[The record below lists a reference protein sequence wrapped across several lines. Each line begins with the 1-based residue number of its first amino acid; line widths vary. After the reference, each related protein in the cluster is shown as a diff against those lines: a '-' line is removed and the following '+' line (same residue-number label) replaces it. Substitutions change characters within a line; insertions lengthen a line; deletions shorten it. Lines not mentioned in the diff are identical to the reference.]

1 MKQMRRLWFQLTVVP
16 DNDGWR
22 DIGGIMSWAKYWN
35 KKEVPAG
42 ELKRM
47 VSRLCK
53 DGRFPLALKIYDWM
67 EKEGIYKFSS
77 RDHAVRINLIGKVR
91 GCSAAEHYFR
101 NLREQARNDKT
112 FGDLLHCYVLKHR
125 TEKALFHFN
134 KMKESG
140 SLLSPHP
147 FNEIMCLY
155 AKSLQIEK
163 VLGVLAELKKSK
175 VLPDNDSYRIC
186 ISSFGLIY
194 DVDGME
200 RMLREMES
208 QPQIVMD
215 WCTYAVVAEFYDRE
229 FLLDKAT
236 DALKKAR
243 VILQNKGVRRKRP
256 KYLLRTDY
264 ENVIKSLVKLG
275 ELEEAMKFV
284 KQWEVLGNWRS
295 VDNISI
301 PYSVIVAYIKN
312 GSLRKAFYRVIEWTN
327 KRKAGV
333 DKLSLLLCDEY
344 LKLGDLFI
352 AFDRFQVDGCMLF
365 EPVEVQR
372 LFLQYVEEECGS
384 FFPLRCSRSLCTRS
398 LKTDAGKTC
407 LEIIPIKEKNK
418 IKVALLIH
426 PKNSTQSV
434 NKDYENIITSLVE
447 SGELN
452 EARKMAMEW
461 EASGNLTS
469 LDDLNISKL
478 IIDGYCQESLFVE
491 AEAMAEAWTREKRC
505 WVRGIWL
512 ILACHYQE
520 QGKMV
525 RGLECMRRFLCLTPS
540 LKVWKEDD
548 EMFKMFLFMVEY
560 SRGMNAAGYFM
571 NRKYDLFALNESLCH
586 RVYDQQNI

>member
-1 MKQMRRLWFQLTVVP
+1 
-16 DNDGWR
+16 
-22 DIGGIMSWAKYWN
+22 
-35 KKEVPAG
+35 
-42 ELKRM
+42 M

-112 FGDLLHCYVLKHR
+112 FGELLHCYVLKHR

-155 AKSLQIEK
+155 AKSLQIE
-163 VLGVLAELKKSK
+163 
-175 VLPDNDSYRIC
+175 
-186 ISSFGLIY
+186 
-194 DVDGME
+194 
-200 RMLREMES
+200 
-208 QPQIVMD
+208 
-215 WCTYAVVAEFYDRE
+215 
-229 FLLDKAT
+229 
-236 DALKKAR
+236 
-243 VILQNKGVRRKRP
+243 
-256 KYLLRTDY
+256 
-264 ENVIKSLVKLG
+264 KLG

-372 LFLQYVEEECGS
+372 LFLPYVEEECGS